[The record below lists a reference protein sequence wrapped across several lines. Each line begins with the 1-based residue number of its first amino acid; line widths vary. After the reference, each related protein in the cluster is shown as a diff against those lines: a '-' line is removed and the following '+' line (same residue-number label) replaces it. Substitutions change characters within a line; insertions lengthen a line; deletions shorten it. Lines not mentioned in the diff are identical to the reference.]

1 MPIKLSIVD
10 DNPMMRKALRQYIES
25 NTDWQVCGEAENGE
39 AAIALVQQQSPD
51 LLILDLAMP
60 VMNGLDAARKIAV
73 IAPKTGIVLFTNYA
87 GKELQRLANSVGIGA
102 VVSKD
107 TPGGLLHLLAVLKE
121 MIHDGFREHSGSI
134 P

>member
-1 MPIKLSIVD
+1 MSIKISIAD
-10 DNPMMRKALRQYIES
+10 DNPAIRKTLRLCIES

-39 AAIALVQQQSPD
+39 VAVALVQQQNPD
-51 LLILDLAMP
+51 LLILDLSMP

-87 GKELQRLANSVGIGA
+87 GEELQGLAKSVGIGA

-107 TPGGLLHLLAVLKE
+107 ASGGLLHLLAVLKE
-121 MIHDGFREHSGSI
+121 VAHASRAA
-134 P
+134 